1 MQELR
6 FTHPDQPGVEYP
18 IALPDG
24 EDPAGRVASMTDS
37 GWVLESDPEADSAP
51 AEVPVGDPISLDLT
65 PEPSADTAAPAE
77 PETTVQPVVADA
89 PKE

>member
-1 MQELR
+1 MRELR
-6 FTHPDQPGVEYP
+6 FTNPNLPGETYTIP
-18 IALPDG
+18 LPDG
-24 EDPAGRVASMTDS
+24 QDSAGPVAAMTDS
-37 GWVLESDPEADSAP
+37 GWVLEADPAADSPP